1 MKKLISGIAVIAL
14 YLVII
19 TSLLEFNIRLLFEWK
34 SMVLVIA
41 GMGLLS
47 VTSIRRGMQ
56 KNKVLNIMANNAIV
70 ASFIVML
77 VFLFSGTAFDE
88 ILDFRGMI
96 AIGCRPLLY
105 GVIMYSLLHMCR
117 KKEEEDAV
125 APDAGKEADRQDMD
139 YRQQGLTK
147 REIEIADLVKRGLTN
162 KEIADEIYIAET
174 TVKKHLSHIF
184 EKLDIQK
191 REEL

>member
-77 VFLFSGTAFDE
+77 VFLFSGTAFDG
-88 ILDFRGMI
+88 ILE
-96 AIGCRPLLY
+96 
-105 GVIMYSLLHMCR
+105 V
-117 KKEEEDAV
+117 
-125 APDAGKEADRQDMD
+125 
-139 YRQQGLTK
+139 
-147 REIEIADLVKRGLTN
+147 
-162 KEIADEIYIAET
+162 
-174 TVKKHLSHIF
+174 
-184 EKLDIQK
+184 
-191 REEL
+191 